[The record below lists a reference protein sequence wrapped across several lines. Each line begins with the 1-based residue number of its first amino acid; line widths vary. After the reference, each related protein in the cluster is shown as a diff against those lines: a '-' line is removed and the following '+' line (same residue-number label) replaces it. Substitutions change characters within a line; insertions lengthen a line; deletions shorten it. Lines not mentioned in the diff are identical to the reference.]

1 MTDLN
6 PVDAMTNLSP
16 AAQAVLDAAFPV
28 DEDEQLLYVVSGE
41 QHAGLIAAAALRAA
55 ADQVVPP
62 SLEAEFYNRNPSLTL
77 QKAVE
82 IRSELLAIAD
92 ELEANAQ

>member
-1 MTDLN
+1 MTD
-6 PVDAMTNLSP
+6 LSP

-28 DEDEQLLYVVSGE
+28 YNNDEVLYFVSGE
-41 QHAGLIAAAALRAA
+41 QHTASIAAAALRAA

-82 IRSELLAIAD
+82 IRSALLAISA
-92 ELEANAQ
+92 ELEGAQ